1 MRSPA
6 TTVDDLVAEMHA
18 KGSVLQ
24 GWDVLLNLPEA
35 TIGKVV
41 RKQWSAAAPAGTERL
56 AAVRLNGVQQVQGES
71 HALLTQIDLELGP
84 PSIQLQSGRPT
95 LTVRQ
100 SFLSAQIKSGTIRA
114 GTSTD
119 PGDYVFAADDPGAIW
134 GPAETA
140 VLPQDSGVNAT
151 VPLSVV
157 PGSTAAAPRSVVL
170 DFSSAE
176 FALENMPSGPLDE
189 PAILD
194 RLRRRS
200 AAAPQRLVVAAV
212 DLGEPAN
219 ELALEPAS
227 LKLNTMQS
235 SEGDRVLQF
244 LFATGGEP
252 PDSASTNVLDPVP
265 SGSGFDYSLMIG
277 SKAVIQ
283 DIVVPGFN
291 QGTGLVK
298 LVAVPPASPA
308 GAWYAQTR
316 NPMQFQGTVRFG
328 GAYPDVSHQTEMG
341 MNFLGSPAGGLAVAP
356 YTGPNSNISLQLG
369 VSATYPLKTS
379 SDGQQVAITAG
390 PASVT
395 ATGLAENA
403 VKAQLE
409 SFLNDGIKSDMT
421 GVSLAAIS
429 NLVQKNLTFPGHAL
443 AMSEAHFPGDF
454 LILGTFEEVGA

>member
-1 MRSPA
+1 M
-6 TTVDDLVAEMHA
+6 D
-18 KGSVLQ
+18 
-24 GWDVLLNLPEA
+24 
-35 TIGKVV
+35 
-41 RKQWSAAAPAGTERL
+41 
-56 AAVRLNGVQQVQGES
+56 
-71 HALLTQIDLELGP
+71 
-84 PSIQLQSGRPT
+84 
-95 LTVRQ
+95 
-100 SFLSAQIKSGTIRA
+100 
-114 GTSTD
+114 
-119 PGDYVFAADDPGAIW
+119 
-134 GPAETA
+134 
-140 VLPQDSGVNAT
+140 AT

-189 PAILD
+189 SAILD
-194 RLRRRS
+194 QLRRRS

-212 DLGEPAN
+212 DFGEPAN
-219 ELALEPAS
+219 ELALEPTS
-227 LKLNTMQS
+227 LKLNAMQS
-235 SEGDRVLQF
+235 SEGGRILQL

-252 PDSASTNVLDPVP
+252 PESASTNVLDPVP
-265 SGSGFDYSLMIG
+265 SGSGFDYSLMIS

-283 DIVVPGFN
+283 DILVPGFN

-328 GAYPDVSHQTEMG
+328 GVYPEVSHQTEMG

-369 VSATYPLKTS
+369 VSATYPLKVS
-379 SDGQQVAITAG
+379 SDGQQVEITAG

-429 NLVQKNLTFPGHAL
+429 TLRPEEPDLPGPCSRDERGPLPGRFLDPGNLRGGRSVTARAIPSRQVDAASVQTGRSVDLAAPSPRFPSINAPGHRECRPQL
-443 AMSEAHFPGDF
+443 SRTSSPR
-454 LILGTFEEVGA
+454 

>member
-1 MRSPA
+1 MSPRSSI
-6 TTVDDLVAEMHA
+6 DSVA
-18 KGSVLQ
+18 V
-24 GWDVLLNLPEA
+24 PPPP
-35 TIGKVV
+35 
-41 RKQWSAAAPAGTERL
+41 RSASSSR
-56 AAVRLNGVQQVQGES
+56 
-71 HALLTQIDLELGP
+71 
-84 PSIQLQSGRPT
+84 PSI
-95 LTVRQ
+95 
-100 SFLSAQIKSGTIRA
+100 SASPR
-114 GTSTD
+114 TS
-119 PGDYVFAADDPGAIW
+119 
-134 GPAETA
+134 
-140 VLPQDSGVNAT
+140 
-151 VPLSVV
+151 
-157 PGSTAAAPRSVVL
+157 
-170 DFSSAE
+170 
-176 FALENMPSGPLDE
+176 
-189 PAILD
+189 
-194 RLRRRS
+194 RR
-200 AAAPQRLVVAAV
+200 V
-212 DLGEPAN
+212 
-219 ELALEPAS
+219 EPAS

-244 LFATGGEP
+244 LFATSGEP

-328 GAYPDVSHQTEMG
+328 GAYPEASHQTEMG
-341 MNFLGSPAGGLAVAP
+341 MNFLGSLAGGLAVAP

-429 NLVQKNLTFPGHAL
+429 NFVQKNLTFPGHAL